1 MSQWIKIAPF
11 EEIPRLGARVV
22 RTKTKATENAPSADL
37 EIGVFR
43 LEDDRI
49 FAINNSCPHKGG
61 PLSQGIV
68 YGDKIACPLHSWKI
82 SLVDGKAEEPDVGET
97 ACYNTKIEDGFVY
110 LELKA

>member
-1 MSQWIKIAPF
+1 MDWKAICPLVD
-11 EEIPRLGARVV
+11 IPKLGARVV
-22 RTKTKATENAPSADL
+22 RTADK

-43 LEDDRI
+43 TEDDRV

-68 YGDKIACPLHSWKI
+68 YGDKVACPLHSWKI

-97 ACYNTKIEDGFVY
+97 ACFQVKVEDGIVF
-110 LELKA
+110 LQA